1 MPPQTTLTGSS
12 KPRGKLAD
20 ADAPIDGP
28 IDNLGTLKT
37 FSRSAEIYGQNEPA
51 DRIYKVISGA
61 VRTCRVLVNGRR
73 QIGAFCLPGDLFGLE
88 VRDEHTF
95 SAEAVTELR
104 VVVAKRSALI
114 VLAENDSGSADQLWS
129 LIGQELFR
137 VQEQALLLGM
147 TAPERI
153 ATFLLEMA
161 DRLPCGDCLELPM
174 PRQDIADYLGLTI
187 ETVSRTFTGLERGLA
202 IQMPTSRRIIIRN
215 HASLD
220 RLAHGRR

>member
-1 MPPQTTLTGSS
+1 MLTQTKLANSS
-12 KPRGKLAD
+12 KQRSKLAD
-20 ADAPIDGP
+20 ADAPIDAP
-28 IDNLGTLKT
+28 IDILGALKT

-61 VRTCRVLVNGRR
+61 VRTCRVLANGRR
-73 QIGAFCLPGDLFGLE
+73 QIGAFCLPGDTFGLE
-88 VRDEHTF
+88 ASDKYIF
-95 SAEAVTELR
+95 SAEAMTQVK
-104 VVVAKRSALI
+104 VVVAKRNALI
-114 VLAENDSGSADQLWS
+114 ALSTNDSGAADQLWS
-129 LIGQELFR
+129 LIGQELLR

-187 ETVSRTFTGLERGLA
+187 ETVSRTLTLLENRAA
-202 IQMPTSRRIIIRN
+202 IALSGARRI
-215 HASLD
+215 HL
-220 RLAHGRR
+220 RRPADLRRINA